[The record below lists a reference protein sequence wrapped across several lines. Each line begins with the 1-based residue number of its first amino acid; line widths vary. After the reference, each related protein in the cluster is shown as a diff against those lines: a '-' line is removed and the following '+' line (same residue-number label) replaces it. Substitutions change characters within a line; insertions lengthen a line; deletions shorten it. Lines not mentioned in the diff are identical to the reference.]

1 MRAPQPLS
9 NAHVITDFQS
19 TRPSLNEWLTT
30 RAMANE
36 AQGASRSFV
45 ICEGD
50 GNKVIGYYCLTQGAI
65 GHDIV
70 SAKFKRNMPNPL
82 PVTVLGRL
90 AVDHR
95 HAGKGLGMALLK
107 DAVLRSR
114 LAALQAASRGLFVQA
129 LDEEAV
135 GFYIK
140 FGFSR
145 SPSQPLYLMLSL
157 LEQDI

>member
-1 MRAPQPLS
+1 MRAPEPLS
-9 NAHVITDFQS
+9 KAHNLNGFNS
-19 TRPSLNEWLTT
+19 TRGSLNAWLID
-30 RAMANE
+30 RALTNE
-36 AQGASRSFV
+36 EQRASRSFV

-50 GNKVIGYYCLTQGAI
+50 TQKVIGYYCLAQGAI
-65 GHDIV
+65 GHDAV
-70 SAKFKRNMPNPL
+70 SAKFKKKMPNPL

-90 AVDHR
+90 AIDQH

-114 LAALQAASRGLFVQA
+114 LASLQAASRGIFVQA

-135 GFYIK
+135 GFYLK
-140 FGFSR
+140 FGFTR

-157 LEQDI
+157 I